1 MLRLGALIAL
11 GALFAP
17 AIGLSVAGVFAVGR
31 DRRRVW
37 RPLAGV
43 AATSTLCWLIYVG
56 LVQHETPC
64 AAGTVG
70 CPTIYGWSAP
80 LDDDSA
86 IGGTLV
92 VGGIVLP
99 ALVAGWRRLAP
110 PVAIGASVIA
120 GPTVLALGTAP
131 RGDNDGLWAL
141 VFWSLA
147 TLGALAA
154 VVAAV
159 AARVAATRRRGWDSA
174 DDERAIAASAGDRLG
189 ALFIDVVVAGS
200 VLYAPVTALSNAGA
214 EVAAGVVGVAGA
226 MLYLAVPTARW
237 GHSLGQLLLGIRVLD
252 ASTRTPPPLPRAM
265 VRSLVVAVE
274 VIAAP
279 TVIMAVPAIAELVAL
294 SNNGTTLTDR
304 LLRTTVVSRPSEA
317 ALPRG
322 DG

>member
-31 DRRRVW
+31 DYRRVW
-37 RPLAGV
+37 RPLAGA

-64 AAGTVG
+64 AGGTVG

-86 IGGTLV
+86 IGGILV
-92 VGGIVLP
+92 VGGIVTP

-159 AARVAATRRRGWDSA
+159 AARVATRRRGWDSE

-189 ALFIDVVVAGS
+189 ALFIDIVVAGS

-214 EVAAGVVGVAGA
+214 EVAAGVVGVTGA
-226 MLYLAVPTARW
+226 MLYLALPTARR

-252 ASTRTPPPLPRAM
+252 TSTRTPPPLPRAM

-294 SNNGTTLTDR
+294 SSNGTTITDR
-304 LLRTTVVSRPSEA
+304 LLRTTVVSRPSET